1 VLFSFNASL
10 SIPPTQKVIDDLL
23 VNLSPPSFYSGLT
36 PQPFDD
42 ILEAADIPAELT
54 GGCPLEE

>member
-10 SIPPTQKVIDDLL
+10 NIPPTETVIDDLL
-23 VNLSPPSFYSGLT
+23 VNPSPPSFYSGLT

-42 ILEAADIPAELT
+42 ILEAADIPAEH
-54 GGCPLEE
+54 